1 MSQEQPPVRS
11 RRELRKA
18 RTERPEATPGTG
30 TPEPGTPEPG
40 TPEPGEVNPAPGLP
54 AGAAGGTG
62 AVPAGVDPGAPS
74 EAEVTGR
81 RRIPG
86 PVDAIRST
94 AGPERSPQVRARD
107 RATLRAIREMAE
119 KEVNLAGG
127 GPLTRRK
134 LRLLQLAAEAAQP
147 PTANPPASAP
157 ARTRATAVV
166 PRPGKGTAAL
176 PGGEPAPAA
185 SGTKVPVGTGA
196 SGVKAPVA
204 MTVEQ
209 ALAARSLLAE
219 QARNQL
225 AKMEHISAADPQTSD
240 PHTSDPNASGPDTLA
255 EQDSVPE
262 PVRNDPATVHN
273 LAMVTPLEFIQVPG
287 VERPVMQRPAT
298 SHIPIVTPAGRGEAR
313 RKSGNRRQGLFRHRG
328 EGNRAGRAG
337 VLATAEPATQSE
349 DDFTGRAPVAANAA
363 YGLDPLDAS
372 TAGLGLARRLR
383 LVQLAVLAL
392 GLVALV
398 VGITLILAGLSG

>member
-1 MSQEQPPVRS
+1 
-11 RRELRKA
+11 
-18 RTERPEATPGTG
+18 
-30 TPEPGTPEPG
+30 
-40 TPEPGEVNPAPGLP
+40 
-54 AGAAGGTG
+54 
-62 AVPAGVDPGAPS
+62 VDPGEPS

-107 RATLRAIREMAE
+107 RGTLRAIREMAE

-127 GPLTRRK
+127 GPLTRRQ
-134 LRLLQLAAEAAQP
+134 LRLLQLAAEAAQ
-147 PTANPPASAP
+147 TTAANPPASVP
-157 ARTRATAVV
+157 TRTRATPVG
-166 PRPGKGTAAL
+166 PRPGKGTAAQ
-176 PGGEPAPAA
+176 PGGEPAPGA
-185 SGTKVPVGTGA
+185 SGTKGPLGAASGSKAPAGTA
-196 SGVKAPVA
+196 SGVKPPVG

-225 AKMEHISAADPQTSD
+225 AKMEHITASDPQI
-240 PHTSDPNASGPDTLA
+240 SDPNASGTDTLA
-255 EQDSVPE
+255 EQGSAPE

-287 VERPVMQRPAT
+287 VERPVMKRPAT

-328 EGNRAGRAG
+328 EGNSAGRAG
-337 VLATAEPATQSE
+337 VLARAEPAAQSE